1 MGHFDFKYFKYPKK
15 IQTKIIKERKKMAN
29 SRDILVKLK
38 ASELGYD
45 YYDGKRI
52 YGYGGFKYDERWKK
66 FLPYIIKKYKLNKNS
81 RVLDIGCKKGFFIKD
96 LKDLVPG
103 IKVFGVE
110 DHRYPIN
117 KSLTTV
123 RKNIKFINRYYELN
137 FKKNFFDFVIAHNS
151 IYKYNL
157 IDLMK
162 TLRVMQKIGKK
173 SHITIPVYENE
184 KERILFNKFTFT
196 ICCQF

>member
-1 MGHFDFKYFKYPKK
+1 
-15 IQTKIIKERKKMAN
+15 MAN

-38 ASELGYD
+38 ASELAYD

-52 YGYGGFKYDERWKK
+52 YGYGGFRYDGRWKK

-81 RVLDIGCKKGFFIKD
+81 KVLDIGCKKGFFIKD

-110 DHRYPIN
+110 DHRYPID
-117 KSLTTV
+117 KSRPSV
-123 RKNIKFINRYYELN
+123 RKNIKFVNRYYELN
-137 FKKNFFDFVIAHNS
+137 FKRNYFDFVIAHNS

-157 IDLMK
+157 IDLMQ
-162 TLRVMQKIGKK
+162 TLRAIQLEKKAILRYQYIKTKRKGFCLINSLCWQLLFCQKKIG
-173 SHITIPVYENE
+173 
-184 KERILFNKFTFT
+184 
-196 ICCQF
+196 